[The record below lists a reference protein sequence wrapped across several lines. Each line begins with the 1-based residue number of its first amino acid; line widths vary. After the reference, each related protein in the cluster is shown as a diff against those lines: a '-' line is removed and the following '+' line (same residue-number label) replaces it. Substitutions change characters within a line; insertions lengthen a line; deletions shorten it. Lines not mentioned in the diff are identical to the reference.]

1 MLIGGLLIFYFG
13 YERMGRSEV
22 QPYRPIDTFMLKVRD
37 DVDYM
42 KADIT
47 DSIILT
53 VHNQEN
59 VIKDVLAGIEN
70 NTKGYYELIMV
81 LDGCTDGTEKA
92 VFDYM
97 GDSSLAEKTIF
108 KYTDN
113 IYENK
118 ANTVGMKEA
127 IGKYVTIVQDDQ
139 VINEEGWNV
148 RNKIGRAHV

>member
-1 MLIGGLLIFYFG
+1 
-13 YERMGRSEV
+13 
-22 QPYRPIDTFMLKVRD
+22 MLKMRD

-70 NTKGYYELIMV
+70 NTKGYYELIIV

-113 IYENK
+113 IYENR
-118 ANTVGMKEA
+118 ANTIGMKEA

-148 RNKIGRAHV
+148 RMHKPFKAFDDVFAVTARTAHNLILNPNSTHLGTKDN